1 MTPAGKGIRG
11 FEALIDVFV
20 CLVIFYVEAV
30 LTGNTTAEG
39 VGFNVTGVAAL
50 VGFAICLAYFV
61 VCEAVLGATIG
72 KVLTK
77 LRVVR
82 EVDGGPIGW
91 GAAVV
96 RNLFRIVDGF
106 AFYLVGFITIC
117 VTSKHQRLG
126 DIVAGTIVVRRVA
139 TAVSQ

>member
-1 MTPAGKGIRG
+1 MTPAGKGMRG
-11 FEALIDVFV
+11 LEALIDAFV

-39 VGFNVTGVAAL
+39 VGFDVTGVAAL
-50 VGFAICLAYFV
+50 IGFAVCLAYFV
-61 VCEAVLGATIG
+61 VSEAVLGATIG
-72 KVLTK
+72 KLLTK

-91 GAAVV
+91 GAAVI

-126 DIVAGTIVVRRVA
+126 DIVAGTIVVRHVA
-139 TAVSQ
+139 AVPQ

>member
-11 FEALIDVFV
+11 LEALIDTLV
-20 CLVIFYVEAV
+20 CLGIFYVEAV

-39 VGFNVTGVAAL
+39 VGFDVTGAAAF
-50 VGFAICLAYFV
+50 VGFAVCLAYFI

-72 KVLTK
+72 KLLTK

-91 GAAVV
+91 GAAII

-126 DIVAGTIVVRRVA
+126 DIVAGTIVVRRVV
-139 TAVSQ
+139 AVTQ